1 MGKHLT
7 VLAAMVAL
15 LALAAGRGTPGG
27 APVPVAPPSLSP
39 SPLAPGVERFVIAP
53 GESTVAYRVGET
65 LFGQTARWRVVVGVT
80 NAMQGEILVD
90 RLNPR
95 ESRAETMTVDVA
107 RLKSDS
113 ARRDAALR
121 TRWLETATYPIA
133 EFTPTAI
140 RGIPGVYVE
149 DREIPVE
156 ITGTLKIRDVVRPAA
171 FTGTLTLSGETLRGV
186 ANATI
191 RMTDFGFDPPALLGI
206 VKADDT
212 VTVEVRFTA
221 ERVQ

>member
-1 MGKHLT
+1 MSKHLT
-7 VLAAMVAL
+7 VLAAMIAL
-15 LALAAGRGTPGG
+15 LALTAGRGTPGG
-27 APVPVAPPSLSP
+27 APAPVAPPSLSP

-65 LFGQTARWRVVVGVT
+65 LFGQTAHRIVVGVT
-80 NAMQGEILVD
+80 NAMHGEILID

-95 ESRAETMTVDVA
+95 ASRAGTMTVDVA

-113 ARRDAALR
+113 DRRDAALR

-140 RGIPGVYVE
+140 RGLPGAYVE
-149 DREIPVE
+149 DREIPIE
-156 ITGTLKIRDVVRPAA
+156 ITGALKIREVVRPAA
-171 FTGTLTLSGETLRGV
+171 FTGTLTLSGDTLRGV

-206 VKADDT
+206 AKADDS